1 MKQETKLLS
10 LAMKEKDIEEIVGI
24 HALQIVKY
32 LEGKQDISEF
42 RIAEDLKIEIHAIR
56 NLLYKLHGSHLV
68 TYIRKKD
75 RIKGWYIS
83 YWTLNL
89 ARFKEMLP
97 IVRKNNLK
105 KIKKRLLDEKK
116 NQFYLCKNMCSRMN
130 FESAMDLNFKCQE
143 CGELMNFQD
152 NSRTIEFLNNKILE
166 LEEQIV

>member
-1 MKQETKLLS
+1 MEQQTQVIY
-10 LAMKEKDIEEIVGI
+10 LAMKEKEIEEIVGS
-24 HALQIVKY
+24 HSLQIVKY

-42 RIAEDLKIEIHAIR
+42 KIAEDLKIEIHAIR
-56 NLLYKLHGSHLV
+56 NLLYNLHGNNLV

-89 ARFKEMLP
+89 TRFKEMLP
-97 IVRKNNLK
+97 LVRKTNLEQ
-105 KIKKRLLDEKK
+105 IRKRLLNEEK

-130 FESAMDLNFKCQE
+130 FESAMDLNFKCHE

-152 NSRTIEFLNNKILE
+152 NTRTIEFLNNKISE
-166 LEEQIV
+166 LETQIA